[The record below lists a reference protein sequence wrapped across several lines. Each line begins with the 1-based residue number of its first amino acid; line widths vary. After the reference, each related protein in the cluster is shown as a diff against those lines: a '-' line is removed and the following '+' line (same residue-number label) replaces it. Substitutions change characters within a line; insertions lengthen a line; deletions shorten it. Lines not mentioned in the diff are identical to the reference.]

1 MMVLPQDMQ
10 RKQSSS
16 QFYLKDSRKEIKN
29 AKIKKRRRLFSLPS
43 DEFDFEFGVDN
54 SSVDF
59 VGAALFAGLASVAVL
74 GSIGTLAVGY
84 CDIDWG
90 D

>member
-1 MMVLPQDMQ
+1 MDL
-10 RKQSSS
+10 KQTA
-16 QFYLKDSRKEIKN
+16 KEIYILLKPYD
-29 AKIKKRRRLFSLPS
+29 IV
-43 DEFDFEFGVDN
+43 DFEFGVDN

>member
-1 MMVLPQDMQ
+1 M
-10 RKQSSS
+10 
-16 QFYLKDSRKEIKN
+16 
-29 AKIKKRRRLFSLPS
+29 PS

-59 VGAALFAGLASVAVL
+59 VGAALFAGLDSVAVL